1 MCCFELLGNFRE
13 NVSDLFQAN
22 AGHAFKVNPTFS
34 ISSVEAGRMS
44 QLPTPDLAAWRPPR
58 RLPFFR
64 VWMVTL

>member
-44 QLPTPDLAAWRPPR
+44 QLPHAGPGGVATTPSAAIFSGCGW
-58 RLPFFR
+58 
-64 VWMVTL
+64 